1 MIIAL
6 QILHVIITIFLIVVV
21 LLQQSK
27 QNGLS
32 GAITG
37 GSSDTF
43 FGKNRGRTMDAILAK
58 WTAVAAILFLVTSIA
73 LFILQAQK

>member
-1 MIIAL
+1 MTLAL
-6 QILHVIITIFLIVVV
+6 QIIHVLLCLFLIVVV

-27 QNGLS
+27 QNGMS

-43 FGKNRGRTMDAILAK
+43 FGKNRGRTIDAILAK
-58 WTAVAAILFLVTSIA
+58 WTAVVAILFIVVSIA
-73 LFILQAQK
+73 LFILSTK